1 MKLMK
6 YLLVAGVVALVI
18 SCSTPEEKMTKYLT
32 GKWETVFLKLE
43 MPTYQKKDTLIEY
56 DIDFANP
63 EDPRAKGQPV
73 SMTIHK
79 EDGTFE
85 TWQEKNKAPSGA
97 VTKGKW
103 KVLGDSL
110 YYDLEQGKNKISI
123 AFAVAKVEDGF
134 SMTGKQDRDRDGEVD
149 DIFYIETVRRPY
161 EAKEE

>member
-1 MKLMK
+1 MK
-6 YLLVAGVVALVI
+6 YLLFVGIVSLVV
-18 SCSTPEEKMTKYLT
+18 SCATPEEKMTKYLT

-63 EDPRAKGQPV
+63 EDPRAKGMPI
-73 SMTIHK
+73 SFTIHK

-85 TWQEKNKAPSGA
+85 TWQEKQKVPAGS

-103 KVLGDSL
+103 RVVGDSL

-134 SMTGKQDRDRDGEVD
+134 SMTGKQDRDRDGEND
-149 DIFYIETVRRPY
+149 DTFYIETVRRPY
-161 EAKEE
+161 EPKEE